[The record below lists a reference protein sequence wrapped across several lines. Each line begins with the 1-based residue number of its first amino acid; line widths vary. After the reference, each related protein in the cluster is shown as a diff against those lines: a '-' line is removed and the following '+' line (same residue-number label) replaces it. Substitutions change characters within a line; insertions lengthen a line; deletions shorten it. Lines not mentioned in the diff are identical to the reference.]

1 MASVNTS
8 TCLCLG
14 PKYSGKTHLLSSM
27 QNPGS
32 INKTSHSVP
41 TVGTNLYSIKLPSAE
56 LSTTTVVTKKNNRPK
71 FIQVR
76 EVGGTMAPMW
86 KNYLTDISKIMYVVD
101 TSNLCQ
107 ISAAGMSFLQ
117 KNIEICLLINQFK
130 QGVLLYSLLA
140 EPRLQ
145 TAKVLIVL
153 TKMDLAYRQMR
164 NEALLMMQMEKLKKQ
179 IRQTVTIVETSALST
194 TGHDQIL
201 NWLGDDGKKRKSALK
216 TA

>member
-1 MASVNTS
+1 
-8 TCLCLG
+8 
-14 PKYSGKTHLLSSM
+14 M

-41 TVGTNLYSIKLPSAE
+41 TVGTNLYSIKLPTPE
-56 LSTTTVVTKKNNRPK
+56 LSATTVVTKKNNRPK

-107 ISAAGMSFLQ
+107 ISAAGRFFLYLY
-117 KNIEICLLINQFK
+117 ILIFFLIFDQFN

-164 NEALLMMQMEKLKKQ
+164 NEALLMMQLEKLKKQ
-179 IRQTVTIVETSALST
+179 IRQTVTVVETSALST
-194 TGHDQIL
+194 LGHDQIL